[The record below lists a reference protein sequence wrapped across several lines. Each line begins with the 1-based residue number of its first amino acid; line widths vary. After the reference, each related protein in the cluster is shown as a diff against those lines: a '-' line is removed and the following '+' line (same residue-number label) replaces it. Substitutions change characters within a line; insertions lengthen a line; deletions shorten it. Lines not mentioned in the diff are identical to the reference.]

1 MMKSFIAVGS
11 APLYL
16 VVGIASAIFGTLQA
30 HSYSRDAQC

>member
-1 MMKSFIAVGS
+1 MMKSFLALGS

-30 HSYSRDAQC
+30 QSPTP